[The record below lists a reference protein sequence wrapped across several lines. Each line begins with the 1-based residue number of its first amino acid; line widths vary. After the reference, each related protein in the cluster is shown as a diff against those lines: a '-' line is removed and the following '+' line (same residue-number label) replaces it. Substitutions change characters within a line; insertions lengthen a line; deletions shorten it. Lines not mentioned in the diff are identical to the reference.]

1 MTPDFLSALAPAAVI
16 VLNPAAVL
24 AILAVFVLWTLSSR
38 ASHRRGTL
46 FDTRRTLALREA
58 ARLDDAHRY
67 FRESRPGSSPVVF
80 ISRPWEERWWC
91 EKLDVTA
98 DALHAAIR
106 EVGPMA
112 ADVQR
117 YFGNAVR

>member
-1 MTPDFLSALAPAAVI
+1 MTPDFLSALAPAAI
-16 VLNPAAVL
+16 VQNPAAVL
-24 AILAVFVLWTLSSR
+24 AVLAVLTVFVLWTLSSR
-38 ASHRRGTL
+38 ASRRRGTL

-67 FRESRPGSSPVVF
+67 ARERNIGRSPVVCV
-80 ISRPWEERWWC
+80 SHAWEERWWC

-98 DALHAAIR
+98 DALRAAIR

-112 ADVQR
+112 SDVQR
-117 YFGNAVR
+117 YLAVR